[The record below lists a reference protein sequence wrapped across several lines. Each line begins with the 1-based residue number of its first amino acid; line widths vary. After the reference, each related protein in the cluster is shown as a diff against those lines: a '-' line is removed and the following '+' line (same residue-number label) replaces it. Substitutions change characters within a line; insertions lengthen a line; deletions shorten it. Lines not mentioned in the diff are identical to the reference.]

1 MFELGKKDGDA
12 GQQAAAQRSQPPAT
26 AAATPAPTRS
36 SAGSSSQFAV
46 IGRSIQIQGDVKG
59 DEDLVI
65 EGKVS
70 GTVELR
76 NNSLTIGPEGTLRA
90 DVYARAIT
98 VEGTTDG
105 DLFASE
111 RISIMASAHVRG
123 NLLAP
128 SIALEDGARFKG
140 SVEMDQ
146 QAVDKALGNASQS
159 PQVQSSAQAKPAV
172 RPDTGAGKPSDAKP
186 AGQPSAAGASS

>member
-12 GQQAAAQRSQPPAT
+12 GQTSSAQRSQSAS
-26 AAATPAPTRS
+26 AAAASAASPRS
-36 SAGSSSQFAV
+36 TGSGQFAI

-65 EGKVS
+65 EGNVS

-76 NNSLTIGPEGTLRA
+76 NNSLTIGKEGALRA
-90 DVYARAIT
+90 DVYARSIT

-111 RISIMASAHVRG
+111 RISIRASANVRG

-128 SIALEDGARFKG
+128 SISLEDGARFKG
-140 SVEMDQ
+140 SVEMDK
-146 QAVDKALGNASQS
+146 QAVDKALGT
-159 PQVQSSAQAKPAV
+159 VQGKQAGRPEPSADKPNGQAKTTGQASAV
-172 RPDTGAGKPSDAKP
+172 
-186 AGQPSAAGASS
+186 GASS